1 MERFGELAKMKHT
14 IELILKQLH
23 IPKKGN
29 ILKVLLCLKNK
40 TFNDIDLLNNFGPF
54 IHYVRRGDDGDG
66 VSDSAQAYENAVR
79 LYRRISI
86 IAIDR
91 RRRRRGKSIETTTM
105 GSDPFSITI
114 TGKSRFK
121 KPHFF
126 FLKSRV
132 V

>member
-14 IELILKQLH
+14 IQLILRPLY
-23 IPKKGN
+23 IPNN

-54 IHYVRRGDDGDG
+54 IHYVRRGGDGDG

-91 RRRRRGKSIETTTM
+91 RRRRRGKSTETITM

-114 TGKSRFK
+114 TGKF
-121 KPHFF
+121 
-126 FLKSRV
+126 
-132 V
+132 

>member
-1 MERFGELAKMKHT
+1 MRAVICLRVTHGE
-14 IELILKQLH
+14 
-23 IPKKGN
+23 N
-29 ILKVLLCLKNK
+29 D
-40 TFNDIDLLNNFGPF
+40 FSDIDLLNNFGPI
-54 IHYVRRGDDGDG
+54 IHYVRRGGG

-91 RRRRRGKSIETTTM
+91 RRSRRGKSTETTTM
-105 GSDPFSITI
+105 GWDPFSIAI

-132 V
+132 I